1 MDEEPRPK
9 RKRVHDIGQTLDE
22 LSVHELEERIA
33 LLQIEIERLQS
44 AKSRKQQALDA
55 AGSIF
60 GKPSN

>member
-9 RKRVHDIGQTLDE
+9 RKGVHDIGQTLDE

-33 LLQIEIERLQS
+33 LLRIEIERLQS

-60 GKPSN
+60 GKPSH